1 MIEYRLCEKFG
12 WTLDQLYAQPADV
25 VMDFIA
31 IIALEND
38 KHKRDLNHDAHLK
51 RF

>member
-1 MIEYRLCEKFG
+1 LCEKFG

-25 VMDFIA
+25 IMDFIA

-38 KHKRDLNHDAHLK
+38 KQRRDVTQLKHDAHLK

>member
-1 MIEYRLCEKFG
+1 
-12 WTLDQLYAQPADV
+12 LDQLYAQPADV
-25 VMDFIA
+25 IMDFIA

-38 KHKRDLNHDAHLK
+38 KQKRELNQRKHDAHLT